1 LGPAVG
7 QIKKASVPNAV
18 DRLAAEL
25 QSLVHA
31 GEKRGE
37 PRAAI
42 FGAIWQR
49 VFDELPDFN
58 LPDRSTIPYLTEPWF
73 C

>member
-1 LGPAVG
+1 MSFFSLTPGPLPLSAMK
-7 QIKKASVPNAV
+7 ITAV
-18 DRLAAEL
+18 DVQRLIRAE
-25 QSLVHA
+25 
-31 GEKRGE
+31 EKPGK

-49 VFDELPDFN
+49 VFDELPDFH